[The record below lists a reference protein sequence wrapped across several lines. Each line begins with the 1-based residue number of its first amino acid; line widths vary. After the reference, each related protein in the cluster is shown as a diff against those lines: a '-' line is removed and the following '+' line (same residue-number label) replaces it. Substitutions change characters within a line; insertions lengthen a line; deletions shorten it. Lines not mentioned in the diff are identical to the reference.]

1 MDKSSLDSSQTE
13 LGAFL
18 QATWRRR
25 WGVVAGT
32 VAAMLIGLVAFFVLP
47 EQYEAK
53 ARLVIAEYHMREA
66 LTGDDG
72 RETFEALV
80 SSRNTY
86 AALVNSPT
94 IARSIIDVHDLQ
106 AELDL
111 TADELL
117 DDVDVQL
124 ISNTAVLEL
133 TVELPD
139 AEIAR
144 EVARTF
150 AEQAAALSREIN
162 DAARRRAED
171 VLTARLQVAEA
182 ELDRLEKQIADLQPA
197 TGEPSPR
204 LQRLQA
210 EFDAA
215 IASRADIAQRL
226 NSSEITVASQIGELV
241 VVDEPLLPEE
251 PSSPGALTML
261 LGAGFLG
268 FVLALLVA
276 GLAAGMES
284 TSHRSSP

>member
-1 MDKSSLDSSQTE
+1 MENSGLDSSHTE

-18 QATWRRR
+18 EAMWRRR

-32 VAAMLIGLVAFFVLP
+32 VAAMLIGLVAFFVVP

-53 ARLVIAEYHMREA
+53 ARLVVAEYHMREA

-94 IARSIIDVHDLQ
+94 IARSIVEEHDLG

-111 TADELL
+111 TVDELL
-117 DDVDVQL
+117 ESVDVQL

-144 EVARTF
+144 EVALSF
-150 AEQAAALSREIN
+150 AEKGAALSREIN
-162 DAARRRAED
+162 DADRGRAED
-171 VLTARLQVAEA
+171 VLAARLQVAEA
-182 ELDRLEKQIADLQPA
+182 ELDRLEKQIAELQST

-210 EFDAA
+210 EFETA
-215 IASRADIAQRL
+215 IASRGDIAQRL
-226 NSSEITVASQIGELV
+226 NSSEITVVSQIGELV
-241 VVDEPLLPEE
+241 VVDEPLVPEE
-251 PSSPGALTML
+251 PSSPGALMML

-284 TSHRSSP
+284 TSRRHA